1 MIQLD
6 TGEPVWDLEFDEK
19 GALVD
24 AAAEQRAHL
33 GGG

>member
-24 AAAEQRAHL
+24 AAAEQALISR
-33 GGG
+33 GG